1 MDAARFPMRRKLS
14 ILIFCLCYFAAEAIF
29 ATRASGLL
37 QSAQASSAAAP
48 SSQVKNP
55 TKKKGFE
62 PGIMGE
68 LLDED
73 GTHLGITNF
82 KSPDG
87 PGAAVLYATLDT
99 PAKAH
104 EYFEKQ
110 LAKAAKVID
119 RQNKLYAA
127 KKVVGERAQI
137 LLRLDRRTT
146 YPAVLWTNGRTYHEI
161 YSSSLKNILALE
173 KVYRYP
179 SFP

>member
-1 MDAARFPMRRKLS
+1 MDAARLSVRRKLS
-14 ILIFCLCYFAAEAIF
+14 ILIFCLECFALEAIF
-29 ATRASGLL
+29 TTRASGLS
-37 QSAQASSAAAP
+37 QSAQASSATAP
-48 SSQVKNP
+48 TSKAKNSP
-55 TKKKGFE
+55 EKKGFE

-73 GTHLGITNF
+73 GTHLGITDF

-87 PGAAVLYATLDT
+87 PGVSVRYATLDT

-110 LAKAAKVID
+110 LAKAAKVTD
-119 RQNKLYAA
+119 RKNKLNAA
-127 KKVVGERAQI
+127 KEVVGERAQI
-137 LLRLDRRTT
+137 LLRLDSQTT
-146 YPAVLWTNGRTYHEI
+146 YPAVLWTDGRTYHEI

-173 KVYRYP
+173 KAYRYP

>member
-1 MDAARFPMRRKLS
+1 MDATGLPMRHKLS
-14 ILIFCLCYFAAEAIF
+14 ILIFCLCYFAVEAIF
-29 ATRASGLL
+29 ATRVSGIL
-37 QSAQASSAAAP
+37 QPAQATSATAP
-48 SSQVKNP
+48 TSQVKNP
-55 TKKKGFE
+55 PKKKGFE

-87 PGAAVLYATLDT
+87 PGVAVLYATLDT

-110 LAKAAKVID
+110 LAKAAKVTD
-119 RQNKLYAA
+119 RKNKLNAA
-127 KKVVGERAQI
+127 KEVVGERAQI
-137 LLRLDRRTT
+137 LLRLDPQTT
-146 YPAVLWTNGRTYHEI
+146 YPAVLWTDGRTYHEI

-173 KVYRYP
+173 KAYRYP